1 MSLGVG
7 GVKASPSREF
17 TIGGHCTLQ
26 KYTLKVLNLNGR
38 ISIFL
43 DQVPCAQIVL
53 CVHLGKF
60 RKVHCP
66 LVFGLQGE
74 WGGTRPRYVQDMD

>member
-1 MSLGVG
+1 MPWPWPCPGPGLALAREVGSVLGG

-53 CVHLGKF
+53 CVLLSF
-60 RKVHCP
+60 R
-66 LVFGLQGE
+66 
-74 WGGTRPRYVQDMD
+74 

>member
-1 MSLGVG
+1 MVGKGGGVG
-7 GVKASPSREF
+7 GWVKASPSREF

-43 DQVPCAQIVL
+43 DQVPCAQIFSL
-53 CVHLGKF
+53 
-60 RKVHCP
+60 
-66 LVFGLQGE
+66 
-74 WGGTRPRYVQDMD
+74 RPTFI